1 MEEVRRVNL
10 KTECHNTEGVI
21 LISNS
26 LNAFVKA
33 FLKGRGIPSK
43 GFNSHSLTGDGSK
56 RLFIRIEPLNNHP
69 SFVVMENPPDNEQQ
83 RKENFAYLMI
93 GKHLFKKGLPV
104 PRIYRSDLANGWFIL
119 EDMGDKSLQDYSS
132 HHKDRAALY
141 ERIVEN
147 LFRMQIEGA
156 EDFDT
161 EWCCQTKTYNNF
173 VMRRQEADYFRDS
186 FLSNYLGIKGKW
198 PELEDPFDYLCSMA
212 SRADNHHFM
221 HRDFQSRNIMIN
233 NHKIGVL
240 DWQGARLGPLP
251 YDLASLLIDPY
262 VDMSAAEKKHLHRH
276 YLSLLKG
283 TRPEWLNPFEQ
294 YFPYLAVQ
302 RNLQILGAFSF
313 LSRVRGKTYFENY
326 ISPALNS
333 LYHLLD
339 DVSDPRLSSLTDIIH
354 SLIIGGIQR

>member
-1 MEEVRRVNL
+1 MERVRRVNL
-10 KTECHNTEGVI
+10 KTECHNTERVI

-26 LNAFVKA
+26 LNAFIKA
-33 FLKGRGIPSK
+33 FLKEMGLPSK
-43 GFNSHSLTGDGSK
+43 GLNSHSLTGDGSR
-56 RLFIRIEPLNNHP
+56 RLFIRIIPLNNHP
-69 SFVVMENPPDNEQQ
+69 SFVVMENHPDDEHQ
-83 RKENFAYLMI
+83 RKENLAYLMI

-132 HHKDRAALY
+132 QHKDRVALY
-141 ERIVEN
+141 ERTVEN

-156 EDFDT
+156 KDFDT

-186 FLSNYLGIKGKW
+186 FLSNYLGIKSKW
-198 PELEDPFDYLCSMA
+198 PELEDPFDYLGSMA

-262 VDMSAAEKKHLHRH
+262 VDMSAAEKEHLYRH
-276 YLSLLKG
+276 YLVLLKD
-283 TRPEWLNPFEQ
+283 TRSEWLDPFEQ

-313 LSRVRGKTYFENY
+313 LSMVRGKTYFENY

-339 DVSDPRLSSLTDIIH
+339 DLADPGLSSLTNIVH
-354 SLIIGGIQR
+354 SLVIGSIQR